1 MSVAVSNPVYLVA
14 SHKVL
19 DPATIKSE
27 YVPQAMDLLRKFDVE
42 ILCANENTEVL
53 EGQTGHDRLMILRF
67 ANRDEA
73 IASDL
78 MAPRDEGHIVPD
90 PAAVERFRSGDL
102 TTDPRAGRENASPS
116 PRPHLFLDSDHIWSL
131 SAAHP

>member
-19 DPATIKSE
+19 DPPTIKSE

-53 EGQTGHDRLMILRF
+53 EGQTG
-67 ANRDEA
+67 
-73 IASDL
+73 
-78 MAPRDEGHIVPD
+78 
-90 PAAVERFRSGDL
+90 L
-102 TTDPRAGRENASPS
+102 TGS
-116 PRPHLFLDSDHIWSL
+116 
-131 SAAHP
+131 